1 MKYSTT
7 YPITASQM
15 DGNYRLTVDGILSYH
30 ENTVARYLTS
40 LGLAAFDMQKQDKT
54 WIISEINVEMPG
66 VPAIWTEDVTF
77 TVWISEMSSLRIW
90 FDFVGVEAHTGVVAA
105 RGNSC
110 WSLISM
116 SGRKP
121 VACDGLIPEQE
132 VVDELVIGP
141 HRRRKPGNMAAEPV
155 ESMDHTINLIDLD
168 FNGHTNNRRYI
179 QMALACFEP
188 GFINAYRPDM
198 LNIRFIH
205 ESLMGDTVRTATY
218 PSDDDN
224 TFIGISTNGQGQEL
238 CRVTSRWREREP
250 LPDISD
256 FNYIRNE

>member
-1 MKYSTT
+1 
-7 YPITASQM
+7 M

-77 TVWISEMSSLRIW
+77 TVWISEMSSLRVW

-168 FNGHTNNRRYI
+168 FNKRSGTGTVPCYKPLEGTGAAAGH
-179 QMALACFEP
+179 F
-188 GFINAYRPDM
+188 GFQLYK
-198 LNIRFIH
+198 
-205 ESLMGDTVRTATY
+205 E
-218 PSDDDN
+218 
-224 TFIGISTNGQGQEL
+224 
-238 CRVTSRWREREP
+238 
-250 LPDISD
+250 
-256 FNYIRNE
+256 